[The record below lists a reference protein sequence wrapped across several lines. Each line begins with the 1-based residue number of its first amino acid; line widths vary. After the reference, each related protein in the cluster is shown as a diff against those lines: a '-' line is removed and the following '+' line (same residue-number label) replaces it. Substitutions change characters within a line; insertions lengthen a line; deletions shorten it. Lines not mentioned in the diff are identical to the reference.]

1 MESCVRILIRRVT
14 TSGVSFKELIL
25 PTTYWIGLGWKQE
38 EQSESNVSSPW
49 KRLQRAELSMGRKRR
64 RNHRTKLL
72 KRKDVC
78 GGWSPGLWRGGLAE
92 LLLFELLG
100 HVWLFCNPMD
110 YSLPGSSV
118 YGIFQERIL
127 EWVAISFSRESSRP
141 RDLTHAFYLSCIGRW
156 ILYHWTI
163 WEPTWLS
170 SRAIYQDKWRSRIE
184 WRGWA

>member
-78 GGWSPGLWRGGLAE
+78 GG
-92 LLLFELLG
+92 
-100 HVWLFCNPMD
+100 
-110 YSLPGSSV
+110 
-118 YGIFQERIL
+118 
-127 EWVAISFSRESSRP
+127 
-141 RDLTHAFYLSCIGRW
+141 
-156 ILYHWTI
+156 
-163 WEPTWLS
+163 
-170 SRAIYQDKWRSRIE
+170 
-184 WRGWA
+184 